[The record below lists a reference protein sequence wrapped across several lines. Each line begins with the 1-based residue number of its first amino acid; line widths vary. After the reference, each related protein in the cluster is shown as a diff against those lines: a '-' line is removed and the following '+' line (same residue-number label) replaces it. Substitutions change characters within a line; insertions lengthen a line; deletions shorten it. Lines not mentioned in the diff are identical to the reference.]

1 MIYIWQGQPCFFICT
16 QFPFRFYL
24 PDFEIV
30 FIFGFVFRIRFSN
43 SFLDLGI
50 VFHFWESFFKN
61 VFIFQHRFSCA
72 NFGFVFPNRFSPQN
86 FKVVFRNRFFS
97 TNFGYHTEI
106 GFSTVKKS
114 LTVAYKLVYLGTNA
128 IGQTI
133 TNSLFIGLF
142 VHFLPLR

>member
-1 MIYIWQGQPCFFICT
+1 LIYIWQGQPCFFICT

-50 VFHFWESFFKN
+50 VFQKRFYFSTSFFLRK
-61 VFIFQHRFSCA
+61 FR
-72 NFGFVFPNRFSPQN
+72 NRFSKSFFSPKFQSR
-86 FKVVFRNRFFS
+86 FSESFFS
-97 TNFGYHTEI
+97 TNFGYHTEN
-106 GFSTVKKS
+106 GFSTVKKY

-128 IGQTI
+128 IGQTL

-142 VHFLPLR
+142 VHFLSLR